1 MKAVKKMKKR
11 HSRSGFTM
19 AEMLIVVGIIVVLTG
34 VSFIAVQR
42 YQRSMA
48 QLECEAVAKEIF
60 VAAQNHLTMAESQGY
75 LGVATAPGSEIQQ
88 EENETTQGI
97 YYLVNGGSAPAANSL
112 LELMLPFGSID
123 ETVRARGSYLIRYQL
138 KPATVLDVFYCSQ
151 TGKYAHKIE
160 AGEYAALL
168 AARDSVSEGGTT
180 QSNKSARLNYDSA
193 VLGWYGGTGNLPFGS
208 YLDAPKIE
216 VENAE
221 RLIVKISNVNKD
233 KTITDVDGN
242 PAKSAMKLIVT
253 GEDSHACMS
262 IVLKIVSETN
272 RVFYDNSE
280 AEFIVVLDDITTK
293 TESGLVNDG
302 LHFADL
308 NKYANSSISTG
319 SAIAFMENEEKKT
332 PKFLPGENITVYAVA
347 YSNEA
352 LTNIAYS
359 NEETT
364 NSLFADYDA
373 ENSTAMIG
381 NFRHLENLDGAVSG
395 VMEKE
400 TGSLASVEITA
411 AQQIVDLGELPESE
425 ESGSGASGNGTGN
438 GGSGEG
444 SGASGGGAGE
454 EEVDLTGS
462 GAGSTSDDE
471 KDLSWTGF
479 VEEIKKTKADNADVK
494 VYALGDETGTKAGCY
509 RPVRPSY
516 PLTYKG
522 GYTVGTGVTA
532 VKKEHIIV
540 NVTVDG
546 DGAAGL
552 FGAPTAKLDVSD
564 LTLIDFSITGAGDAG
579 ALAGTL
585 ANDSTVSNVLVF
597 NSDIRLNDAADGD
610 DGNDLTGAAAP
621 TGIASTGGNAGGLIG
636 SMTGGSVT
644 GSAAA
649 LIVSSE
655 AATGANAGGLIGSA
669 AKVAVRDSYAGGH
682 TTGGVYVTTSPDAY
696 NVTAASGTAG
706 GLIGKASGG
715 TTVEYCYSTCSASG
729 NVAGGLI
736 GTADASG
743 DVSVSYSY
751 AVGKALGGTAEGS
764 ATGTFLGSGS
774 LKDREDV
781 DFIYA
786 VDMDSEDLLMPATVV
801 EDDDKWKVRN
811 GALPYDTQLDKQYI
825 YPTVNQLYH
834 IKAIKNEEGYTA
846 LENQPVHLS
855 THYGDWEEIKL
866 LADADLALINAER
879 LSAKITL
886 PKEQIADGGVITML
900 IRGETSHPIAV
911 SNDAYDE
918 TKDAFLVLK
927 VTKPASVG
935 GEYTLSLSPVSVVP
949 GVTAE
954 NLQTWFSK
962 LKKAGVGVKVPASN
976 DATQTNAEIEL
987 NLDDITAADKHFA
1000 QLFKTFIPGEN
1011 ISVAVKGGVVTTD
1024 KLNAMVKAVMT
1035 DTEKNSSTETDNSDP
1050 EHPVTRTV
1058 AARTNSLFA
1067 DPKTDD
1073 YGDGTDVSIAST
1085 ASASIAN
1092 FRHLENLDNAIS
1104 GVNAPGATLRITKAV
1119 QIADL
1124 SDKAQVGDQPAELLS
1139 WTGFGSTIVN
1149 GETDSTG
1156 NVKKI
1161 KIYKYTETTEETA
1174 DGYFLPVNPAA
1185 IEYDGQGHSITG
1197 VVVNTAGEAGLFGA
1211 LISDSTVKNLE
1222 LIDFDIT
1229 ATSGNAGALAGTLN
1243 SGATIENV
1251 LARNSAS
1258 TTTAT
1263 VTVTA
1268 GTGSAGGLIG
1278 SMSGADAKVE
1288 YCAAALVVNS
1298 SGGDAGGLIGK
1309 ATGGTVSGS
1318 YSGGHTLNG
1327 AYSTTA
1333 FNVTATGSAGGLIG
1347 STGSATVTNCYS
1359 TCSAKGATA
1368 GGLVGTASGTFANCY
1383 ATGLVDGSTKGA
1395 FAGSFSGLTDSEKP
1409 CLYFETVNS
1418 GMAAIGDNTTG
1429 VTIRELDENLIKYK
1443 EFVGTTWTDAKPYD
1457 AKLEKDYDKQYNLK
1471 SIGRLIAPTKLTAGT
1486 FVATHYGD
1494 WPMPGILVN
1503 NTKNAG

>member
-532 VKKEHIIV
+532 VKKEHIIA

-743 DVSVSYSY
+743 DVFVSYSY
-751 AVGKALGGTAEGS
+751 AVGKALGGIAEGS

-900 IRGETSHPIAV
+900 IRGETSHPIDV
-911 SNDAYDE
+911 PNDAYDE

-987 NLDDITAADKHFA
+987 NLDDITAPGSHFA
-1000 QLFKTFIPGEN
+1000 QLFTTFIPGEN
-1011 ISVAVKGGVVTTD
+1011 ISVAVKGGVVTPD
-1024 KLNAMVKAVMT
+1024 KLSAILSEDEENWT
-1035 DTEKNSSTETDNSDP
+1035 IQDSSDATKEY
-1050 EHPVTRTV
+1050 VI

-1067 DPKTDD
+1067 DPDTNT
-1073 YGDGTDVSIAST
+1073 GDANVDGSDVANQLV
-1085 ASASIAN
+1085 AIAN
-1092 FRHLENLDNAIS
+1092 FRHLENLDATIS
-1104 GVNAPGATLRITKAV
+1104 NLASSLSITKAV

-1124 SDKAQVGDQPAELLS
+1124 SDKAATETTSAELLS
-1139 WTGFGSTIVN
+1139 WTGFISAVAKKDNEGLQQ
-1149 GETDSTG
+1149 
-1156 NVKKI
+1156 KI
-1161 KIYKYTETTEETA
+1161 KVYKHTDAEHTTGTTG
-1174 DGYFLPVNPAA
+1174 DDYFLPVDPAT

-1197 VVVNTAGEAGLFGA
+1197 VVVNTDGNAGLFGT
-1211 LISDSTVKNLE
+1211 LTNKVSNLE
-1222 LIDFDIT
+1222 LIDFSIT
-1229 ATSGNAGALAGTLN
+1229 STGGTSNGNAGALAGVN
-1243 SGATIENV
+1243 SGASITNV

-1258 TTTAT
+1258 ATTAT
-1263 VTVTA
+1263 VTVTG

-1278 SMSGADAKVE
+1278 SMTGGTVTH
-1288 YCAAALVVNS
+1288 CAAALVVNS

-1318 YSGGHTLNG
+1318 YSGGHTSGG
-1327 AYSTTA
+1327 AYTDDY
-1333 FNVTATGSAGGLIG
+1333 NVIAVTNAGGLIG
-1347 STGSATVTNCYS
+1347 AASDSVTVDFCYS
-1359 TCSAKGATA
+1359 TCSAKGATV
-1368 GGLVGTASGTFANCY
+1368 GGLVGTASGTFTNCY
-1383 ATGLVDGSTKGA
+1383 ATGLVNGSTKQGA
-1395 FAGSFSGLTDSEKP
+1395 YAGFYGGSAAGCTN
-1409 CLYFETVNS
+1409 CLYFEAVNPGIPALGS
-1418 GMAAIGDNTTG
+1418 GDDENIT
-1429 VTIRELDENLIKYK
+1429 ELDADANSYDS
-1443 EFVGTTWTDAKPYD
+1443 FVGAPADWRKAQPYD
-1457 AKLEKDYDKQYNLK
+1457 STLADYYKVSDETRFNL
-1471 SIGRLIAPTKLTAGT
+1471 GTAARLGLTEQQATGSDAL

-1494 WPMPGILVN
+1494 WPAPEIFVVN
-1503 NTKNAG
+1503 